1 VKVLLI
7 AFFDWQGVVY
17 HEFTPNGQTINK
29 EYYLDVLRR
38 LREAIREKRPILW
51 RCNSWVLHHDNAP
64 AHRSSL
70 VSDFLEKHGT
80 ITVPQLPYSSD
91 LAPADYF
98 LFPKLK
104 MRLKGRRFQVIEEI
118 KKESLSNLK

>member
-1 VKVLLI
+1 M
-7 AFFDWQGVVY
+7 
-17 HEFTPNGQTINK
+17 
-29 EYYLDVLRR
+29 LR
-38 LREAIREKRPILW
+38 
-51 RCNSWVLHHDNAP
+51 HDNTP

-91 LAPADYF
+91 LAPK

-104 MRLKGRRFQVIEEI
+104 IRLKGRRFKVIEYI
-118 KKESLSNLK
+118 KKESLRNLKAYEKCITRRAYYFERDNVL